1 MGEEKSSE
9 HITNILPLELKGYQ
23 EETRS
28 QDQTVVDPSSPVE
41 NISTKPESDKVVVIF
56 KNVANAPILKQSK
69 FKVLKSKTIA
79 SMTELLRKAATGKI
93 DSSQSVFIYINQSFA
108 PSLDQTVQNLFDC
121 YACDNKLVL
130 HYAITTA
137 WG

>member
-1 MGEEKSSE
+1 MGNENPQNEQQSPRPSE
-9 HITNILPLELKGYQ
+9 PREIQEPSQSIDSKVGY
-23 EETRS
+23 
-28 QDQTVVDPSSPVE
+28 PSSPVD
-41 NISTKPESDKVVVIF
+41 NTCVKPDSDKVVVIF

-69 FKVLKSKTIA
+69 FKVSTSKTIA
-79 SMTELLRKAATGKI
+79 SMIELLRKAATGKI
-93 DSSQSVFIYINQSFA
+93 ESSQSVFIYINQTFA
-108 PSLDQTVQNLFDC
+108 PSPDQTVQNLFDC

>member
-1 MGEEKSSE
+1 MGEERSPVNQANICPTEQKESQEDTRASE
-9 HITNILPLELKGYQ
+9 QVITG
-23 EETRS
+23 
-28 QDQTVVDPSSPVE
+28 PSSPIE
-41 NISTKPESDKVVVIF
+41 NIQTKLDSDKVVVIF

-69 FKVLKSKTIA
+69 FKVSTSKTVA
-79 SMTELLRKAATGKI
+79 SMIELLRKAATGKI
-93 DSSQSVFIYINQSFA
+93 DIGQSVFIYINQSFA